1 MANITVLGG
10 GFGTAL
16 AVMLNTSQE
25 HEVTRWSAIPE
36 EIEAMRRDGE
46 QKEAARAILDL
57 VRRGETDSDTL
68 VRDRETFLK
77 HFFDKKK

>member
-16 AVMLNTSQE
+16 AVMLYTSQQQ
-25 HEVTRWSAIPE
+25 HQVTLWSAIPE

-46 QKEAARAILDL
+46 QKEKLPAHRL
-57 VRRGETDSDTL
+57 
-68 VRDRETFLK
+68 
-77 HFFDKKK
+77 